1 MSNALG
7 ISHSI
12 HSKIALFNH
21 LSSQS
26 KQSDTKP
33 AGSKL
38 AHKLIGLSNTI
49 TPQPSA
55 VKKITFHSI
64 QKNNTSPK
72 VSLFKTDNKEKALSS
87 VAKMMINKIMAGLP
101 QIKGQTAVDRYAL
114 ALNQYQRHTNKIEA
128 VKISTAMPT
137 IPRAEN
143 TVLPPSPPIAAV
155 KLNLDVK
162 SGGIPLPPPLPL
174 DPVVTQYVR
183 QEVKPA
189 SRQELEQNAAE
200 QRSKT
205 AKKDPV
211 KNPYRSENSESVIA
225 ELKQRLAAR
234 NMQG

>member
-1 MSNALG
+1 
-7 ISHSI
+7 
-12 HSKIALFNH
+12 
-21 LSSQS
+21 
-26 KQSDTKP
+26 
-33 AGSKL
+33 
-38 AHKLIGLSNTI
+38 
-49 TPQPSA
+49 
-55 VKKITFHSI
+55 
-64 QKNNTSPK
+64 
-72 VSLFKTDNKEKALSS
+72 
-87 VAKMMINKIMAGLP
+87 
-101 QIKGQTAVDRYAL
+101 
-114 ALNQYQRHTNKIEA
+114 
-128 VKISTAMPT
+128 
-137 IPRAEN
+137 

-189 SRQELEQNAAE
+189 SRQELEQKAAE